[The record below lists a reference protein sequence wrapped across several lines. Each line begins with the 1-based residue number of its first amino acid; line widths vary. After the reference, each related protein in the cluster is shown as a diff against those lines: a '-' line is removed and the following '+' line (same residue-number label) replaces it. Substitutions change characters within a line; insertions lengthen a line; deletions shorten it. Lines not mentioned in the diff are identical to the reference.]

1 MDIALSIA
9 AFLFSITGI
18 VGCIVP
24 IIPGVALSYV
34 GLLCASFCS
43 YSEISSATLWIWLA
57 VTVAVSVIDYF
68 LPGYFARLVGGTRAG
83 SIGATVGMIAG
94 FFAGGL
100 VGVILGPF
108 FGAVIGELIHDR
120 SDSAKAFRSGFPRL
134 HRRYGIEARSRHL
147 DDLPRLV
154 GHLPCRKKL
163 DRNNILKYKPYEKIS
178 VINRGNGLRAA
189 YHGLYRFI
197 RVHVRNGQERPAQ
210 DPYLHAG

>member
-68 LPGYFARLVGGTRAG
+68 LPGCPPSADAFWSFLTDLMAG
-83 SIGATVGMIAG
+83 RTPY
-94 FFAGGL
+94 
-100 VGVILGPF
+100 LGH
-108 FGAVIGELIHDR
+108 GLIHYD
-120 SDSAKAFRSGFPRL
+120 
-134 HRRYGIEARSRHL
+134 
-147 DDLPRLV
+147 
-154 GHLPCRKKL
+154 
-163 DRNNILKYKPYEKIS
+163 
-178 VINRGNGLRAA
+178 
-189 YHGLYRFI
+189 
-197 RVHVRNGQERPAQ
+197 
-210 DPYLHAG
+210 

>member
-120 SDSAKAFRSGFPRL
+120 SDSAKAFRSGFGSFL
-134 HRRYGIEARSRHL
+134 AFIAGTGL
-147 DDLPRLV
+147 KLV
-154 GHLPCRKKL
+154 
-163 DRNNILKYKPYEKIS
+163 
-178 VINRGNGLRAA
+178 AA
-189 YHGLYRFI
+189 IWMICLVWSDTFPVVKNWI
-197 RVHVRNGQERPAQ
+197 VTTF
-210 DPYLHAG
+210 

>member
-24 IIPGVALSYV
+24 IIPGVALSYA

-94 FFAGGL
+94 FFAGFFAGGL

-108 FGAVIGELIHDR
+108 FGAGIGE
-120 SDSAKAFRSGFPRL
+120 
-134 HRRYGIEARSRHL
+134 
-147 DDLPRLV
+147 
-154 GHLPCRKKL
+154 
-163 DRNNILKYKPYEKIS
+163 
-178 VINRGNGLRAA
+178 
-189 YHGLYRFI
+189 
-197 RVHVRNGQERPAQ
+197 
-210 DPYLHAG
+210 

>member
-24 IIPGVALSYV
+24 IIPGVALSYA

-83 SIGATVGMIAG
+83 SIGA
-94 FFAGGL
+94 
-100 VGVILGPF
+100 
-108 FGAVIGELIHDR
+108 IGELIHDR
-120 SDSAKAFRSGFPRL
+120 SDSAKAFRSGFGSFL
-134 HRRYGIEARSRHL
+134 AFIAGTGL
-147 DDLPRLV
+147 KLV
-154 GHLPCRKKL
+154 
-163 DRNNILKYKPYEKIS
+163 
-178 VINRGNGLRAA
+178 AA
-189 YHGLYRFI
+189 IWMICLVWSDTYPVVKNWIVTTF
-197 RVHVRNGQERPAQ
+197 
-210 DPYLHAG
+210 

>member
-24 IIPGVALSYV
+24 IIPGVALSYA

-68 LPGYFARLVGGTRAG
+68 LPGYFARLAGGTRAG
-83 SIGATVGMIAG
+83 SIGATVGMIAGFFAG

-120 SDSAKAFRSGFPRL
+120 SDSAKAFRSGFGSFL
-134 HRRYGIEARSRHL
+134 AFIAGTGL
-147 DDLPRLV
+147 KLV
-154 GHLPCRKKL
+154 
-163 DRNNILKYKPYEKIS
+163 
-178 VINRGNGLRAA
+178 AA
-189 YHGLYRFI
+189 IWMICLVWSDTYPVVKNWIVTTF
-197 RVHVRNGQERPAQ
+197 
-210 DPYLHAG
+210 

>member
-24 IIPGVALSYV
+24 IIPGVALSYA

-57 VTVAVSVIDYF
+57 VTMAVSVIDYF

-94 FFAGGL
+94 FFAG
-100 VGVILGPF
+100 
-108 FGAVIGELIHDR
+108 ELIHDR
-120 SDSAKAFRSGFPRL
+120 SDSAKAFRSGFGSFL
-134 HRRYGIEARSRHL
+134 AFIAGTGL
-147 DDLPRLV
+147 KLV
-154 GHLPCRKKL
+154 
-163 DRNNILKYKPYEKIS
+163 
-178 VINRGNGLRAA
+178 AA
-189 YHGLYRFI
+189 IWMICLVWSDTYPVVKNWIVTTF
-197 RVHVRNGQERPAQ
+197 
-210 DPYLHAG
+210 

>member
-120 SDSAKAFRSGFPRL
+120 SDSAKAFRSGFGSFL
-134 HRRYGIEARSRHL
+134 AFIAGTGLKARSRHL

-154 GHLPCRKKL
+154 GHLPCRK
-163 DRNNILKYKPYEKIS
+163 NWI
-178 VINRGNGLRAA
+178 VTT
-189 YHGLYRFI
+189 F
-197 RVHVRNGQERPAQ
+197 
-210 DPYLHAG
+210 

>member
-43 YSEISSATLWIWLA
+43 YSEISSATLWIW
-57 VTVAVSVIDYF
+57 

-120 SDSAKAFRSGFPRL
+120 SDSAKAFRSGFGSFL
-134 HRRYGIEARSRHL
+134 AFIAGTGL
-147 DDLPRLV
+147 KLV
-154 GHLPCRKKL
+154 
-163 DRNNILKYKPYEKIS
+163 
-178 VINRGNGLRAA
+178 AA
-189 YHGLYRFI
+189 IWMICLVWSDTYPVVKNWIVTTF
-197 RVHVRNGQERPAQ
+197 
-210 DPYLHAG
+210 

>member
-24 IIPGVALSYV
+24 LITGVALSYV
-34 GLLCASFCS
+34 GLLCASICS
-43 YSEISSATLWIWLA
+43 ISEISSATLWIWLA

-94 FFAGGL
+94 FFAGFFAGGL

-120 SDSAKAFRSGFPRL
+120 SDSAKAFRAGFVSFL
-134 HRRYGIEARSRHL
+134 AFIAGTGL
-147 DDLPRLV
+147 KLV
-154 GHLPCRKKL
+154 
-163 DRNNILKYKPYEKIS
+163 
-178 VINRGNGLRAA
+178 AA
-189 YHGLYRFI
+189 IWMICLVWSDTYPVVKNWIVTTF
-197 RVHVRNGQERPAQ
+197 
-210 DPYLHAG
+210 

>member
-24 IIPGVALSYV
+24 IIPGVALSYA

-94 FFAGGL
+94 FFAG
-100 VGVILGPF
+100 F
-108 FGAVIGELIHDR
+108 FAGAVIGELIHDR
-120 SDSAKAFRSGFPRL
+120 SDSAKAFRSGFGSFL
-134 HRRYGIEARSRHL
+134 AFIAGTGL
-147 DDLPRLV
+147 KLV
-154 GHLPCRKKL
+154 
-163 DRNNILKYKPYEKIS
+163 
-178 VINRGNGLRAA
+178 AA
-189 YHGLYRFI
+189 IWMICLVWSDTYPVVKNWIVTTF
-197 RVHVRNGQERPAQ
+197 
-210 DPYLHAG
+210 

>member
-83 SIGATVGMIAG
+83 SIGATAGVNSEEGGDDVRSSCPLRPGLHACYNGRYNGMRHGDMERIPENRSQ
-94 FFAGGL
+94 FGL
-100 VGVILGPF
+100 
-108 FGAVIGELIHDR
+108 E
-120 SDSAKAFRSGFPRL
+120 SATRL
-134 HRRYGIEARSRHL
+134 HEGGVAS
-147 DDLPRLV
+147 
-154 GHLPCRKKL
+154 
-163 DRNNILKYKPYEKIS
+163 
-178 VINRGNGLRAA
+178 NRGSATPR
-189 YHGLYRFI
+189 
-197 RVHVRNGQERPAQ
+197 
-210 DPYLHAG
+210 

>member
-43 YSEISSATLWIWLA
+43 YSEISSAT
-57 VTVAVSVIDYF
+57 
-68 LPGYFARLVGGTRAG
+68 
-83 SIGATVGMIAG
+83 VGMIAG

-120 SDSAKAFRSGFPRL
+120 SDSAKAFRSGFGSFL
-134 HRRYGIEARSRHL
+134 AFIAGTGL
-147 DDLPRLV
+147 KLV
-154 GHLPCRKKL
+154 
-163 DRNNILKYKPYEKIS
+163 
-178 VINRGNGLRAA
+178 AA
-189 YHGLYRFI
+189 IWMICLVWSDTYPVVKNWIVTTF
-197 RVHVRNGQERPAQ
+197 
-210 DPYLHAG
+210 

>member
-83 SIGATVGMIAG
+83 SIGATVGMIA
-94 FFAGGL
+94 
-100 VGVILGPF
+100 VILGPF

-120 SDSAKAFRSGFPRL
+120 SDSAKAFRSGFGSFL
-134 HRRYGIEARSRHL
+134 AFIAGTGL
-147 DDLPRLV
+147 KLV
-154 GHLPCRKKL
+154 
-163 DRNNILKYKPYEKIS
+163 
-178 VINRGNGLRAA
+178 AA
-189 YHGLYRFI
+189 IWMICLVWSDTYPVVKNWIVTTF
-197 RVHVRNGQERPAQ
+197 
-210 DPYLHAG
+210 

>member
-108 FGAVIGELIHDR
+108 FGAGFGSFLAFIAGTGLKLVAAIWMICLVW
-120 SDSAKAFRSGFPRL
+120 SDTYPVVKNWIVTTF
-134 HRRYGIEARSRHL
+134 
-147 DDLPRLV
+147 
-154 GHLPCRKKL
+154 
-163 DRNNILKYKPYEKIS
+163 
-178 VINRGNGLRAA
+178 
-189 YHGLYRFI
+189 
-197 RVHVRNGQERPAQ
+197 
-210 DPYLHAG
+210 

>member
-24 IIPGVALSYV
+24 IIPGVALSYA

-68 LPGYFARLVGGTRAG
+68 PRLVGGTRAG
-83 SIGATVGMIAG
+83 SIGATVGMIAGFFAG

-120 SDSAKAFRSGFPRL
+120 SDSAKAFRSGFGSFL
-134 HRRYGIEARSRHL
+134 AFIAGTGL
-147 DDLPRLV
+147 KLV
-154 GHLPCRKKL
+154 
-163 DRNNILKYKPYEKIS
+163 
-178 VINRGNGLRAA
+178 AA
-189 YHGLYRFI
+189 IWMICLVWSDTYPVVKNWIVTTF
-197 RVHVRNGQERPAQ
+197 
-210 DPYLHAG
+210 

>member
-18 VGCIVP
+18 VGMYRSDHP
-24 IIPGVALSYV
+24 RGVALSYA

-94 FFAGGL
+94 FFAGFFAGGL

-120 SDSAKAFRSGFPRL
+120 SDSAKAFRSGFGSFL
-134 HRRYGIEARSRHL
+134 AFIAGTGL
-147 DDLPRLV
+147 KLV
-154 GHLPCRKKL
+154 
-163 DRNNILKYKPYEKIS
+163 
-178 VINRGNGLRAA
+178 AA
-189 YHGLYRFI
+189 IWMICLVWSDTYPVVKNWIVTTF
-197 RVHVRNGQERPAQ
+197 
-210 DPYLHAG
+210 

>member
-68 LPGYFARLVGGTRAG
+68 LPGYFARLVGGTRA
-83 SIGATVGMIAG
+83 SARLCRLPEQEVAPVGMIAG

-120 SDSAKAFRSGFPRL
+120 SDSAKAFRSGFGSFL
-134 HRRYGIEARSRHL
+134 AFIAGTGL
-147 DDLPRLV
+147 KLV
-154 GHLPCRKKL
+154 
-163 DRNNILKYKPYEKIS
+163 
-178 VINRGNGLRAA
+178 AA
-189 YHGLYRFI
+189 IWMICLVWSDTYPVVKNWIVTTF
-197 RVHVRNGQERPAQ
+197 
-210 DPYLHAG
+210 